1 MNRFIIYSKLILLV
15 GICLIFLFPAKAN
28 NGRLPDP
35 KIQAGIAKVSGK
47 VTNFQLK
54 EGEEVPI
61 VTFYV
66 PNPISAEMKEFK
78 THLSEDGSFN
88 FEVPVECNYNIGNI
102 NLPALDYTIVSVGLI
117 PGEVTKL
124 EIFYDEAGRI
134 KANMVSSIGLTSDDL
149 LNLYKMLVNFMEDR
163 SVKSEPLYT
172 MTPEEFSHY
181 AIEKLI
187 IDRTERSMNGSKISE
202 KAKNIIIEEC
212 KLLYLNV
219 FLLDYCD
226 MMSLNY
232 RVTKPKGAPDD
243 FTPQEPGKSYYAF
256 LKDFNLNDPQHLYNG
271 MNMYTEVLQTI
282 LLNKT
287 LNIPRIKETPIKDW
301 LKEVQTI
308 MADLIGSNT
317 GLFYD
322 VLAANAYARQ
332 FNNELKPLSEKQKEN
347 IRSYFENEEITK
359 ILLNRNEEIVK
370 LEKEKNYFKTVI
382 NSTPAVAK
390 EALMNAII
398 SKYKGK
404 AVLVDFWATWC
415 APCMNAMK
423 ETRVVKNVMKD
434 KDIVFVYITNVSS
447 PKKLWEEKIN
457 AIGGEHFYLTRE
469 EWEYLMDS
477 FGFDGIPTY
486 LFYDK
491 NGIMKN
497 KITGYPGTET
507 MQKLVEEL
515 LP

>member
-1 MNRFIIYSKLILLV
+1 M
-15 GICLIFLFPAKAN
+15 FLFPANAN
-28 NGRLPDP
+28 NDRLPDP

-54 EGEEVPI
+54 EGEEAPI

-66 PNPISAEMKEFK
+66 PNPVTAEQGKFK

-88 FEVPVECNYNIGNI
+88 FEVPVECNYNIGHI

-124 EIFYDEAGRI
+124 EISYDEAGKI
-134 KANMVSSIGLTSDDL
+134 KANMVSSLGLISDDL
-149 LNLYKMLVNFMEDR
+149 LSPYKMVLNFLMDR
-163 SVKSEPLYT
+163 SARIEPLYT
-172 MTPEEFSHY
+172 MKPEDFSHY
-181 AIEKLI
+181 AIEKLMV
-187 IDRTERSMNGSKISE
+187 ERLKRSVNDSILSE
-202 KAKNIIIEEC
+202 KARNLITDEC
-212 KLLYLNV
+212 KLSYLNE
-219 FLLDYCD
+219 FLLDYCGY
-226 MMSLNY
+226 MSRNY
-232 RVTKPKGAPDD
+232 KNTKTKGSPDD
-243 FTPQEPGKSYYAF
+243 FTPQEPGRSYYAF
-256 LKDFNLNDPQHLYNG
+256 FKTFNFNDPQYLYNG
-271 MNMYTEVLQTI
+271 LNLYTEVLQTI

-287 LNIPRIKETPIKDW
+287 LNIPAIRDTSIKDW
-301 LKEVQTI
+301 LKEVKAI
-308 MADLIGSNT
+308 MADLIGSDT

-332 FNNELKPLSEKQKEN
+332 FNNELKSLSDKQKEN

-359 ILLNRNEEIVK
+359 ILLKRNEEIIK
-370 LEKEKNYFKTVI
+370 LEKEKNYFNTVI

-423 ETRVVKNVMKD
+423 ETREVKNEMKD
-434 KDIVFVYITNVSS
+434 KDIVFVYIADVSS

-469 EWEYLMDS
+469 EVEYLMDS
-477 FGFDGIPTY
+477 FGFDAIPTY
-486 LFYDK
+486 LFYGK

-497 KITGYPGTET
+497 KVTGYPGTET
-507 MQKLVEEL
+507 MQKMIEKL
-515 LP
+515 LQ